1 MKYVAGSAS
10 SAYPSSRW
18 SAVVLASSLTVC
30 MGIADASQAQ
40 TTAPRSPAPTTA
52 PRSLG
57 PTTDFSKL
65 CVARPKVAL
74 KRDWKK
80 WDRSQPPGNLDEM
93 YDAALLYADG
103 SAQIP
108 RDPATARKL
117 LEDLSARTWPG
128 KGRSL
133 YRLGKLMLDPAAGPV
148 DPDRAASIFASAAS
162 MLHMDA
168 AVQLAR
174 LHEQGRIANAD
185 VKEAERLLRTASAAG
200 NVDGVIGLARLQK
213 SGRIGAVPQA
223 STDDLVKLGLLIL
236 YGDLGR
242 GKCSSL
248 FEIGTILSDET
259 LVPAGLSEGMKWFEA
274 ASRQGDMR
282 GDLAL
287 AEIYTQGRAKAAPNV
302 IIRHLTRAA
311 EAGSAQAMTM
321 LGERMLRG
329 DGVSKDTAKA
339 VAWLEKAGAYAD
351 VDAYKLLSRHYRGE
365 FGSPPDLPKAADML
379 SRAAALPGHGPGVLV
394 SLARLYASGIQ
405 GQPDIKAALSLYRQ
419 AADRGDPS
427 GLTELAKLLLVRPQ
441 DANGTD
447 VLNLLKEAASRGH
460 PESMGLLSDL
470 YECSAVVAP
479 DVEQARSWRTRA
491 ATAGHARSIA
501 AIAAQSHVDPA
512 LVREN
517 TQVLMRSAEKGD
529 RESMV
534 LLSLAYRTGQG
545 IEKNEQ
551 LAVKWQDAALALGE
565 ERARAQLLLARKLM
579 SGDAGIR
586 DETFAQNL
594 LEEVARS
601 GDSGAMY
608 DLGRLLLAP
617 HRADPAERA
626 RGVSLLQKAAASGNA
641 AAMTIL
647 ADQPDDQLRSTGRT
661 ALEWKRMAADAGS
674 TRAAI
679 DMASLAKDPAEAS
692 PWIARAESLPVCAA
706 RDMVEL
712 AQVHYRLNGA
722 QGAERARMW
731 LQRAVNEVQLNEPDP
746 ATLFLVGR
754 TMLEGA
760 GAPADKQAALDY
772 IKRAAEGGKVEAMR
786 YLGRSYAS
794 GALGEGKTGLAAEWL
809 ARALRGGDEGA
820 ATDLARLA
828 ASSEAD
834 GAAAVAILKE
844 VAEGGFVA
852 AMREYGRSLQFGFG
866 AASDPAQGVA
876 WLRKAADAGDT
887 EAMKEL
893 SRAYAS
899 GYGVELSAS
908 ASTEWLLRAANAGD
922 KEAMYGVSLAM
933 TLGFGTEV
941 NADGAQKWLAN
952 AEATAPR

>member
-1 MKYVAGSAS
+1 MKKPIS
-10 SAYPSSRW
+10 SS
-18 SAVVLASSLTVC
+18 SSLFRHGRWPVATTIFAASLTAL
-30 MGIADASQAQ
+30 MGLVGASHAQ
-40 TTAPRSPAPTTA
+40 TAA
-52 PRSLG
+52 PRSLA

-65 CVARPKVAL
+65 CAARPKVAL
-74 KRDWKK
+74 KRDWRK
-80 WDRSQPPGNLDEM
+80 WAKGQAAGNLDEM

-103 SAQIP
+103 SPQIP

-117 LEDLSARTWPG
+117 LEDLSTRTWPG

-174 LHEQGRIANAD
+174 LHEEGRVSNAD
-185 VKEAERLLRTASAAG
+185 IKEAERLLRTASAAG
-200 NVDGVIGLARLQK
+200 NVDGVIGLARLQR
-213 SGRIGAVPQA
+213 SGRIGAIPQS

-259 LVPAGLSEGMKWFEA
+259 LVPSGLQEGMKWFEA
-274 ASRQGDMR
+274 AARQGDVR

-287 AEIYTQGRAKAAPNV
+287 AEIYTQGRAKASPSV
-302 IIRHLTRAA
+302 ILRHLTRAA
-311 EAGSAQAMTM
+311 EAGSAPAMTM
-321 LGERMLRG
+321 LGERILRG
-329 DGVSKDTAKA
+329 DGISKDVPKA

-379 SRAAALPGHGPGVLV
+379 SRAAALPGHGPSILV

-427 GLTELAKLLLVRPQ
+427 ALTELAKLLIMRPQ

-447 VLNLLKEAASRGH
+447 VLGLLKEAAGRGN

-479 DVEQARSWRTRA
+479 DVEQARAWMTRA
-491 ATAGHARSIA
+491 AAAGHARSIA
-501 AIAAQSHVDPA
+501 AIAAQHNVDPA
-512 LVREN
+512 LVQQN
-517 TQVLMRSAEKGD
+517 AQILMRSAEKGD

-534 LLSLAYRTGQG
+534 LLSLAYRVGQG
-545 IEKNEQ
+545 VEKNEQ
-551 LAVKWQDAALALGE
+551 LAAKWQDAALAPGE
-565 ERARAQLLLARKLM
+565 DRLRAQLLLARKLL
-579 SGDAGIR
+579 SGEAGVR
-586 DETFAQNL
+586 DEPFAQNL
-594 LEEVARS
+594 LEEVVRS
-601 GDSGAMY
+601 GDMSAMY

-617 HRADPAERA
+617 HRTDPAERS
-626 RGVSLLQKAAASGNA
+626 RGLSLLQKAAVSGNA
-641 AAMTIL
+641 AAMAIL
-647 ADQPDDQLRSTGRT
+647 ADQPDDQLRATGRT
-661 ALEWKRMAADAGS
+661 SMEWKKLAANSGS
-674 TRAAI
+674 ARAAI
-679 DMASLAKDPAEAS
+679 SLASLAKDTGEAS
-692 PWIARAESLPVCAA
+692 PWIARAETLPVCSA

-712 AQVHYRLNGA
+712 AQVHYRMNGA

-731 LQRAVNEVQLNEPDP
+731 LQRAISEVELNEPDP

-754 TMLEGA
+754 TMFEGT
-760 GAPADKQAALDY
+760 GGETDKQAALAY
-772 IKRAAEGGKVEAMR
+772 IKRAAESGKVEAMR

-794 GALGEGKTGLAAEWL
+794 GSLGEGHFGLAAEWL
-809 ARALRGGDEGA
+809 GKALRSGDEGA

-828 ASSEAD
+828 ASSESE
-834 GAAAVAILKE
+834 GATVIATLKE
-844 VAEGGFVA
+844 VAENGFVP

-866 AASDPAQGVA
+866 IASEPTQGAA

-899 GYGVELSAS
+899 GYGVELSAN
-908 ASTEWLLRAANAGD
+908 ASTEWLMRAANAGD

-941 NADGAQKWLAN
+941 NADGAQKWLAT
-952 AEATAPR
+952 AEATARK